1 MQDLA
6 DYFRSLPQTHKETKR
21 WSIKDGI
28 IYDSGEPL
36 DLARFK
42 RELKVI
48 SLYFREWQKFGNL
61 EAQVLVVTKEDY
73 EKYYTQFAIL
83 PVESNLRL
91 IILPQFNTPANT
103 IIQEEYWH
111 KTIKGEPV
119 MRVHSHHV
127 LNAYQSSTDY
137 ESLNSGTLEVV
148 LGKVHEDVNEVAYW
162 LTRHSDIS
170 AKNYVHQTKL
180 NLQAQDAEKEVL
192 ND

>member
-6 DYFRSLPQTHKETKR
+6 EYFRSLPQTHKETKR
-21 WSIKDGI
+21 WSIKEGV
-28 IYDSGEPL
+28 IYDDDKIL
-36 DLARFK
+36 DLSDFDK
-42 RELKVI
+42 ELKAI

-61 EAQVLVVTKEDY
+61 EAQVLVVTKDDY

-83 PVESNLRL
+83 PVESDLRL
-91 IILPQFNTPANT
+91 IVLPQFNTPANT
-103 IIQEEYWH
+103 IVQDEYWH

-180 NLQAQDAEKEVL
+180 NLKAQDA
-192 ND
+192 

>member
-1 MQDLA
+1 MQNLA

-21 WSIKDGI
+21 WSIKEGI
-28 IYDSGEPL
+28 IYDNGEIL
-36 DLARFK
+36 DISNFDK
-42 RELKVI
+42 ELRAI

-83 PVESNLRL
+83 PVESDLRL
-91 IILPQFNTPANT
+91 IILPQFNTPVNT
-103 IIQEEYWH
+103 IVQEEYWH

-148 LGKVHEDVNEVAYW
+148 LGKVHEEVNEVAYW

>member
-1 MQDLA
+1 MQNLA

-21 WSIKDGI
+21 WSIKEGI
-28 IYDSGEPL
+28 IYDNGEIL
-36 DLARFK
+36 DISNFDK
-42 RELKVI
+42 ELRAI

-83 PVESNLRL
+83 PVESDLRL
-91 IILPQFNTPANT
+91 IILPQLNTPVNT
-103 IIQEEYWH
+103 IVQEEYWH

-180 NLQAQDAEKEVL
+180 NLQAQDAKKEVL

>member
-28 IYDSGEPL
+28 IYDNGEPL
-36 DLARFK
+36 DLARFE

-83 PVESNLRL
+83 PVESNSNA
-91 IILPQFNTPANT
+91 LPPAP
-103 IIQEEYWH
+103 E
-111 KTIKGEPV
+111 
-119 MRVHSHHV
+119 
-127 LNAYQSSTDY
+127 
-137 ESLNSGTLEVV
+137 SGTF
-148 LGKVHEDVNEVAYW
+148 KT
-162 LTRHSDIS
+162 LTKMETSGNVRG
-170 AKNYVHQTKL
+170 
-180 NLQAQDAEKEVL
+180 
-192 ND
+192 

>member
-1 MQDLA
+1 MQNLA

-21 WSIKDGI
+21 WSIKEGI
-28 IYDSGEPL
+28 IYDNGEIL
-36 DLARFK
+36 DISNFDK
-42 RELKVI
+42 ELRAI

-83 PVESNLRL
+83 PVESDLRL
-91 IILPQFNTPANT
+91 IILPQFNTSVNT
-103 IIQEEYWH
+103 IVQEEYWH

-148 LGKVHEDVNEVAYW
+148 LGKVHEEVNEVAYW

>member
-1 MQDLA
+1 MQDLT
-6 DYFRSLPQTHKETKR
+6 DYFRSLPQKHKETKR

-36 DLARFK
+36 DLARFE